1 MKVLR
6 ALVVVAL
13 VAVAAFAGYRLFS
26 PPAQTAGTLAIY
38 YVKPDG
44 ESLVKWN
51 VSLSPKA
58 TDAKSIAFYATA
70 QAIAGPA
77 PDTDAVRFPAGT
89 IVRSVDVKSDTA
101 TVDLGGNVA
110 APQDGS
116 FAESAEF
123 KALVYTLT
131 SISGIAKVQIEIN
144 GARVATLPGGHL
156 ELDEALTRQ
165 SW

>member
-6 ALVVVAL
+6 AFVVVAL

-26 PPAQTAGTLAIY
+26 PRTQTGGTLGVY

-44 ESLVKWN
+44 DSLVKWD

-58 TDAKSIAFYATA
+58 SDPQSTAFYATA
-70 QAIAGPA
+70 QAVAGPA

-89 IVRSVDVKSDTA
+89 VVRAVHVSGDTA
-101 TVDLGGNVA
+101 TVDLGGNIA
-110 APQDGS
+110 TPQDGS
-116 FAESAEF
+116 VAESGEF

-131 SISGIAKVQIEIN
+131 AIPGIAKVRVEIN
-144 GARVATLPGGHL
+144 GARVPTLPGGHL